1 LQFPFKQFG
10 LYIDLGGKKQQMVRE
25 KNVERWNLMK
35 SWIYQNS
42 PDFTDFIRFHWF
54 VYVFGFG
61 VQCVFSWFCWN
72 KLGYICLVINSIFF
86 SKCNVWNKLYDYLLL
101 IQKGQPPQLAQG
113 NPKQSSSKGA
123 VFR

>member
-1 LQFPFKQFG
+1 MCFFLILLKQIG
-10 LYIDLGGKKQQMVRE
+10 LYMFGYKQ
-25 KNVERWNLMK
+25 
-35 SWIYQNS
+35 Y
-42 PDFTDFIRFHWF
+42 
-54 VYVFGFG
+54 
-61 VQCVFSWFCWN
+61 
-72 KLGYICLVINSIFF
+72 FF